1 MTLAETILAARCG
14 TQEVAPG
21 EFLDV
26 PVDLVMTTDATGLI
40 SMEQF
45 RRMGA
50 KRAFDPRKIV
60 FVMDHFVPARTVES
74 AEAVQALR
82 CFAKEL
88 GAMCYEGGHSGV
100 CHVLL
105 PEQGL
110 VAPAEVVVG
119 GDSHTCTYGALGAFA
134 TGMGSTDIAAAM
146 ATGRVWMRVPETLR
160 LVYHGRPNQ
169 WVGGKDLILHTIGLL
184 GVDGATYMAMEF
196 TGETLQ
202 FLDMDHRFTM
212 ANMAVEAG
220 AKAGLFPVDARTLEY
235 LRARVKRHFW
245 VPPWDPKAAC
255 EKTVDLDVTTLEP
268 QVATPHSPANVKDV
282 SSVQGIAI
290 DQVVIG
296 SCTNGRIGDLRL
308 AAQVLEGK
316 KIHPEVRCLILP
328 GGPQVYLNALE
339 EGLVAIFSRAGAIV
353 GPPTCGPCP
362 GGHMGVLA
370 PGERCVSTTNRNF
383 LGRMG
388 SPKAEIFLANP
399 AVAAASAVL
408 GCIAHPE
415 EVSSK

>member
-1 MTLAETILAARCG
+1 MTLAEAILAAHCG
-14 TQEVAPG
+14 RSQVTPG

-40 SMEQF
+40 TMEQF

-50 KRAFDPRKIV
+50 KKAFDPGKIV

-74 AEAVQALR
+74 AEVIKALR
-82 CFAKEL
+82 SFARQL
-88 GAMCYEGGHSGV
+88 GARWYEGGQAGI

-110 VAPAEVVVG
+110 VAPGDVVVG
-119 GDSHTCTYGALGAFA
+119 GDSHTCTHGALGAFA

-160 LVYHGRPNQ
+160 VVYRGRPGN

-184 GVDGATYMAMEF
+184 GPDGATYLAMEF
-196 TGETLQ
+196 AGEALR
-202 FLDMDHRFTM
+202 FLEMDDRFSM
-212 ANMAVEAG
+212 SNMAVEAG
-220 AKAGLFPVDARTLEY
+220 AKVGIFPVDSKTLEY
-235 LRARVKRHFW
+235 LEGRVPRPFSS
-245 VPPWDPKAAC
+245 VTWDPRSAC
-255 EKTVDLDVTTLEP
+255 QRLLEVDVSTLGP
-268 QVATPHSPANVKDV
+268 QVALPHSPANVRDV
-282 SSVQGIAI
+282 SAVQGLPI

-308 AAQVLEGK
+308 AARVLEGK
-316 KIHPEVRCLILP
+316 KVHPDVRCLVLP
-328 GGPQVYLNALE
+328 GSPQVYLQALE
-339 EGLVAIFSRAGAIV
+339 EGLVAAFVKAGAVV

-370 PGERCVSTTNRNF
+370 QGERCVSTTNRNF

-399 AVAAASAVL
+399 AVAAASALL
-408 GCIAHPE
+408 GRIAHPQ
-415 EVSSK
+415 EVLPK

>member
-1 MTLAETILAARCG
+1 MTLAESILAARCG
-14 TQEVAPG
+14 REKVLPG

-50 KRAFDPRKIV
+50 KRAFDPEKMV

-74 AEAVQALR
+74 AEVIKALR
-82 CFAKEL
+82 SFAREL
-88 GAMCYEGGHSGV
+88 GAKWFEGGQAGI

-110 VAPAEVVVG
+110 VAPGEVVVG
-119 GDSHTCTYGALGAFA
+119 GDSHTCTYGAVGAFA
-134 TGMGSTDIAAAM
+134 TGMGSTDIAVAM
-146 ATGRVWMRVPETLR
+146 ATGQVWMRVPETLR
-160 LVYHGRPNQ
+160 VVYKGRPGK

-196 TGETLQ
+196 TGEALQ

-220 AKAGLFPVDARTLEY
+220 AKAGLFPVDSKTLEY
-235 LRARVKRHFW
+235 LEGRVQKRIS
-245 VPPWDPKAAC
+245 PPVWDSRAAC
-255 EKTVDLDVTTLEP
+255 QELLEVDVSSLEP
-268 QVATPHSPANVKDV
+268 QVALPHSPANVREV
-282 SSVQGIAI
+282 GSLGGLSI
-290 DQVVIG
+290 DQAVIG
-296 SCTNGRIGDLRL
+296 SCTNGRLGDLRL
-308 AAQVLEGK
+308 AARVLQGK
-316 KIHPEVRCLILP
+316 RVHPEVRCVVLP
-328 GGPQVYLNALE
+328 GSPGVYLQALE
-339 EGLVAIFSRAGAIV
+339 EGLVAAFVRAGAVV

-370 PGERCVSTTNRNF
+370 QGERCVSTTNRNF

-399 AVAAASAVL
+399 AVAAASAIM
-408 GCIAHPE
+408 GRIAHPE
-415 EVSSK
+415 EVLER

>member
-1 MTLAETILAARCG
+1 MTLAEGILAAHCG
-14 TQEVAPG
+14 REQVKPG

-26 PVDLVMTTDATGLI
+26 RVDLVMTTDATGLI
-40 SMEQF
+40 TMEQF

-50 KRAFDPRKIV
+50 KRAFDPEKIV

-74 AEAVQALR
+74 AEVIQALR
-82 CFAKEL
+82 CFAREL
-88 GAMCYEGGHSGV
+88 GARWYEGGQAGI

-110 VAPAEVVVG
+110 VAPGEVVVG

-134 TGMGSTDIAAAM
+134 TGMGSTDIAVAM

-160 LVYHGRPNQ
+160 ILYHGQPRK
-169 WVGGKDLILHTIGLL
+169 WVGGKDLILHTISRL

-196 TGETLQ
+196 TGEALQ
-202 FLDMDHRFTM
+202 FLEMDDRFSM

-220 AKAGLFPVDARTLEY
+220 AKAGLFPVDEKTTEY
-235 LRARVKRHFW
+235 LKGRLPRPFTQPSFDPTAR
-245 VPPWDPKAAC
+245 C
-255 EKTVDLDVTTLEP
+255 ERVVEIDVSHLEP
-268 QVATPHSPANVKDV
+268 QVAAPHSPANAREV
-282 SSVQGIAI
+282 SSLAGQEI

-308 AAQVLEGK
+308 ASRVLAGR
-316 KIHPEVRCLILP
+316 KIHQDVRCVILP
-328 GGPQVYLNALE
+328 GSPQVYLQAVE
-339 EGLVAIFSRAGAIV
+339 EGLVASLVRAGAVV

-370 PGERCVSTTNRNF
+370 QGERCVSTTNRNF

-388 SPKAEIFLANP
+388 SPRAEIFLSNP

-408 GCIAHPE
+408 GRIAHPE
-415 EVSSK
+415 EVLET